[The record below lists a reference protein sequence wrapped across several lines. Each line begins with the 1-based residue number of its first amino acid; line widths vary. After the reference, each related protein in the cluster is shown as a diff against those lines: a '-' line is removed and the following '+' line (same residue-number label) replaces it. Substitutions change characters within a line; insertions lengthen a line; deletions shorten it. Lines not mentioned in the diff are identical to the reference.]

1 MVGRND
7 PCPCGS
13 GKKFKKCCESKQS
26 ITIETVQAEELER
39 VLQTFYDEYPERSDL
54 PALLEVITKWKAQ
67 LDPYLEGEMIEAIA
81 IDEFFFHTKP
91 EIWSQYIEKQ
101 HKKAVRPAVQNL
113 LETWKTPDVLV
124 GEVIQVE
131 TDYMIVKNI
140 LSNKTLQLRR
150 ESPKPIPT
158 GVHLFSFILPDV
170 TLKEDHYLAVS
181 SLVFI
186 PTDHTKVVQEFV
198 KEFEAQ
204 TEESSFEYMKNQI
217 LEFWL
222 KLCKDG
228 YQGGEF
234 TDFEAGVLLE
244 AMDFLDKR
252 GRESKAL
259 LEITEDFL
267 IEQQPNARKFAA
279 IAAGAIRFGQ
289 EKELFEGPYFTVKEI
304 AEHFKVSTSTMNKYY
319 TDLLAY
325 DERVN
330 ANA

>member
-13 GKKFKKCCESKQS
+13 GKKFKKCCEAKQS

-39 VLQTFYDEYPERSDL
+39 VLQNFYDEYPERSDL
-54 PALLEVITKWKAQ
+54 PELLEVITKWKAQ
-67 LDPYLEGEMIEAIA
+67 LDPYLENEMIEAIA

-91 EIWSQYIEKQ
+91 EIWGQYIEKQ

-113 LETWKTPDVLV
+113 LETWKTPDVLI
-124 GEVIQVE
+124 GEVIEVE
-131 TDYMIVKNI
+131 SEYMLVKNI
-140 LSNKTLQLRR
+140 LSNETLHLRR
-150 ESPKPIPT
+150 ESEKPVPT

-170 TLKEDHYLAVS
+170 SLKDNHYLAVS

-186 PTDHTKVVQEFV
+186 PTDHSKVVLEFV
-198 KEFEAQ
+198 KDFEAQ
-204 TEESSFEYMKNQI
+204 KEESAFDYMKNQI
-217 LEFWL
+217 LDFWL

-234 TDFEAGVLLE
+234 TEFEADVLLE
-244 AMDFLDKR
+244 VMGFLEKHKR
-252 GRESKAL
+252 ETKTL

-267 IEQQPNARKFAA
+267 VDQQPNARKFAA

-289 EKELFEGPYFTVKEI
+289 EKELFEGPYWTVKEI
-304 AEHFKVSTSTMNKYY
+304 AEHFEVSTSTMNKYY

-325 DERVN
+325 DERMKTTV
-330 ANA
+330 

>member
-13 GKKFKKCCESKQS
+13 GKKFKKCCEAKQS
-26 ITIETVQAEELER
+26 MTVETVQAEELER

-54 PALLEVITKWKAQ
+54 PALLEVINKWKAQ
-67 LDPYLEGEMIEAIA
+67 LEPFLMGEMIEAIA

-91 EIWSQYIEKQ
+91 EIWKHYVEKQ

-113 LETWKTPDVLV
+113 LETWKSPDVLV
-124 GEVIQVE
+124 GEVIEVE
-131 TDYMIVKNI
+131 TEYIVVKNI
-140 LSNKTLQLRR
+140 LSNKTLHLRR
-150 ESPKPIPT
+150 ESDKPVPT

-170 TLKEDHYLAVS
+170 SMKEDHYLAVS

-186 PTDHTKVVQEFV
+186 PTDHSKVVQEFV
-198 KEFEAQ
+198 MEFEAQ
-204 TEESSFEYMKNQI
+204 SEESSFEYMKNQI
-217 LEFWL
+217 LDFWL

-244 AMDFLDKR
+244 AMDFLEKN
-252 GRESKAL
+252 GRETKAL
-259 LEITEDFL
+259 LEIVEDFL
-267 IEQQPNARKFAA
+267 VEQQPNARKVVA

-289 EKELFEGPYFTVKEI
+289 DKELFEGPYWTVKEI
-304 AEHFKVSTSTMNKYY
+304 AEQFEVSTSTVNKYY
-319 TDLLAY
+319 TDLLTY
-325 DERVN
+325 HERSKAIV
-330 ANA
+330 